1 MITGTLVKRH
11 LAIENL
17 EQIVTRDPL
26 YKPAYFFLAY
36 AKLLDGEIHKAAD
49 MFSVITAPTHQEG
62 ERIRKS
68 VKEQWPKFGLR
79 YARLVGAIKPLK
91 QFLLPWMKLWQG
103 ITINLQSGGILNEQS
118 ELWSRFQEEM
128 TKGQMAKERGDKLGI
143 NLFRVYINTFTE
155 KYGIRKYVNI
165 AAGLESGDLS
175 PEDAR
180 GLLDNVLDEYKIQVF
195 DGELNW
201 LESRL
206 SSLVFNK
213 SLNENIK
220 KYHLDMKLHKEKNYL
235 PNIRELRE
243 SKLGIV
249 FKKELEQLEIDWE
262 AEDWEHCKKI
272 LENIRDEIR
281 RPSEY
286 EAETLLLRALRLP
299 KRTGWLIRFFL
310 PDYSLLDRWRTP
322 FQRAFFLES
331 EYYYELA
338 KYRTFERKE
347 WIEASK
353 RAFTLHDQH
362 LSGPTPTDMDA
373 RRHIEL
379 RLLARCLEA
388 DSAVRAELDLDEGEF
403 PSTREIAI
411 RFRASIL
418 ARELHEDLI
427 KNATDSDMDSIV
439 RAAAYTSLGLL
450 ERYQRAK
457 QRLLSID
464 HPIEKELSYYRQAL
478 ELRRD
483 PDTCFAMAECLLDL
497 GQQVDAQHFIE
508 EALRLSPG
516 HVGALTL
523 SKKIDRLN
531 K

>member
-1 MITGTLVKRH
+1 MIAGTLVKRH

-17 EQIVTRDPL
+17 EQIVTCDPL

-36 AKLLDGEIHKAAD
+36 AKLLDGEIHEAAD
-49 MFSVITAPTHQEG
+49 MFSVITAPIHQEG

-79 YARLVGAIKPLK
+79 YARLVRAIKPLK
-91 QFLLPWMKLWQG
+91 QFLLPWMKLWQD
-103 ITINLQSGGILNEQS
+103 ITINLQGGGILYQQS

-128 TKGQMAKERGDKLGI
+128 TKWQIAKERGDERGK
-143 NLFRVYINTFTE
+143 NLFHVYINTFTK

-165 AAGLESGDLS
+165 ATGLEAGDLS

-180 GLLDNVLDEYKIQVF
+180 GLLDNVLGEYKIRVF
-195 DGELNW
+195 DGELNL
-201 LESRL
+201 LESGL
-206 SSLVFNK
+206 SSLIINK
-213 SLNENIK
+213 SFNENIK
-220 KYHLDMKLHKEKNYL
+220 KYHLDMKLHKEENYL
-235 PNIRELRE
+235 PNIRELKE
-243 SKLGIV
+243 SELGI
-249 FKKELEQLEIDWE
+249 FFTKNLEQLEIYWK
-262 AEDWEHCKKI
+262 AEDWEHCKK
-272 LENIRDEIR
+272 LLKKIRDEIR
-281 RPSEY
+281 EPSEY

-310 PDYSLLDRWRTP
+310 PDYVLLDRWRTP

-347 WIEASK
+347 LIEASK
-353 RAFTLHDQH
+353 RARTLHDQH
-362 LSGPTPTDMDA
+362 LIGPTPTDMDV
-373 RRHIEL
+373 RRHVEL

-388 DSAVRAELDLDEGEF
+388 DSAVRVELDEEEYP
-403 PSTREIAI
+403 PSWGIKLRVP
-411 RFRASIL
+411 IL
-418 ARELHEDLI
+418 ATELHEDLI
-427 KNATDSDMDSIV
+427 KTATDSDMDPIV

-457 QRLLSID
+457 RSPLLKID
-464 HPIEKELSYYRQAL
+464 YPIETELNYYRQAL

-483 PDTCFAMAECLLDL
+483 PDTCYAMAESLLEL
-497 GQQVDAQHFIE
+497 GQQDDAQHFIE

-523 SKKIDRLN
+523 SKKIDSSN
-531 K
+531 E